1 MPRRQQSGFTVIEL
15 MVTVAV
21 VAVLALIAVPSFN
34 DLIEKSRLRGA
45 TDDMVALLNVARAR
59 AIKLQRDV
67 NVSVSGTTTWCAGAS
82 SAGDPPSVAKQVPAA
97 TACDCTSAG
106 ACLVDGLPALVSS
119 GDYKGVTISNVSST
133 GSGTSTGIK
142 YVNAASGITF
152 NSKFGSLD
160 LGSLPTNPLVVVK
173 SKSLKYSTQ
182 ISISPLGQTSVC
194 VPSSSPFVAGY
205 PSC

>member
-1 MPRRQQSGFTVIEL
+1 MPQRQQSGFTVIEL
-15 MVTVAV
+15 MVTLAVA
-21 VAVLALIAVPSFN
+21 AVLAVIAVPSFN

-45 TDDMVALLNVARAR
+45 TDDIVNLLNVARAK
-59 AIKLQRDV
+59 ALKLQRDV
-67 NVSVSGTTTWCAGAS
+67 NVSVSGTTTWCAGAI
-82 SAGDPPSVAKQVPAA
+82 SAGDPPSVGEPVPAA

-106 ACLVDGLPALVSS
+106 ACLVDGQPALISS
-119 GDYKGVTISNVSST
+119 DNYSGVTISNVSST

-152 NSKFGSLD
+152 NSQFGSLD
-160 LGSLPTNPLVVVK
+160 LGALPTNPLLTVK

-182 ISISPLGQTSVC
+182 ISVSPLGQTHVC
-194 VPSSSPFVAGY
+194 VPGGSVFVAGY